1 MPKPNPIYYLYNFKR
16 SNLML
21 DTLYLDLRYT
31 TVITSSLVGTF
42 GKVSSS
48 SSDGKTPF
56 CSMGGAIFFL
66 LIFLMTFFV
75 LLIF

>member
-1 MPKPNPIYYLYNFKR
+1 MPKPIYYLYNFKR

-21 DTLYLDLRYT
+21 GTMYLDLRCT

-48 SSDGKTPF
+48 SSDGKKPF